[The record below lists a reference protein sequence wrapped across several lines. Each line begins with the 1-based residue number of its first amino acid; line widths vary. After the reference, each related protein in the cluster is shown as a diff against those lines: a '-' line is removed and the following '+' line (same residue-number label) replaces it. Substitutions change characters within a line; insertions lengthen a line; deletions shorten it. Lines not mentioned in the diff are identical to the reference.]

1 MEIFTSEFLKILDV
15 QPTEAKVY
23 KEIVK
28 KFVADVEAMEAKYQG
43 NINHSALCYLA
54 QKFLIDIL
62 KLESQVRIALAI
74 KEKYNITT
82 LVDKQEHEN

>member
-23 KEIVK
+23 KPLLHE
-28 KFVADVEAMEAKYQG
+28 FADDLTKLLASPNGTSVMKG
-43 NINHSALCYLA
+43 HYLA
-54 QKFLIDIL
+54 RCFLDKIL

-82 LVDKQEHEN
+82 QVDSNE